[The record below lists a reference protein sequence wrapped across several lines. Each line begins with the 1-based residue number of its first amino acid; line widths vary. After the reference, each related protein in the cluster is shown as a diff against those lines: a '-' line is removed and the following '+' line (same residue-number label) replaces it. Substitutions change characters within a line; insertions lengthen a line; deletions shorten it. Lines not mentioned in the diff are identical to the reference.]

1 MRKSPFLDRCFVA
14 LVILAFLVVFGGL
27 AFSYI
32 DAEPRASKAS
42 LLLQNFRP

>member
-1 MRKSPFLDRCFVA
+1 MRNSRFMDRCFVV
-14 LVILAFLVVFGGL
+14 LVALAFAVIFSGL
-27 AFSYI
+27 AFSFF